1 MLAHAL
7 RELGVVSD
15 LRVPLWV
22 IRIKEATPLSIEAV
36 RNIDQELWAQHS
48 AEGRYTSALSACH
61 LGQ

>member
-1 MLAHAL
+1 MFAHAL

-36 RNIDQELWAQHS
+36 RNIDQELWAQHP
-48 AEGRYTSALSACH
+48 AEGCRTSAQLACH
-61 LGQ
+61 IG